1 MRLPTKSLIAK
12 IEALS
17 TQMNPEQLK
26 DFLDVLDSLAI
37 MVEDA
42 KAMPPSKECDSLN
55 SLKVALH

>member
-17 TQMNPEQLK
+17 AQMNPEQLK
-26 DFLDVLDSLAI
+26 DFLDVLDSMAV

-42 KAMPPSKECDSLN
+42 KAMPTSAEASELN
-55 SLKVALH
+55 TVKLAMH